1 MTPQADYTAKPDTK
15 RRILLRGV
23 DPLYERYL
31 VRHRDDGV
39 IELRPQLTVD
49 VASIGPRTLQIIE
62 RSMEALARGEASGPV
77 DLSETFL
84 GLDDEDLGDAV
95 HRTSG

>member
-1 MTPQADYTAKPDTK
+1 MTPSADYTAKPDAK
-15 RRILLRGV
+15 RRILLRGA

-49 VASIGPRTLQIIE
+49 VAAIGPRTLQTIE
-62 RSMEALARGEASGPV
+62 RSMEALARGEASDPV
-77 DLSETFL
+77 DLSETFP
-84 GLDDEDLGDAV
+84 GLDDEDRSPERV
-95 HRTSG
+95 SR